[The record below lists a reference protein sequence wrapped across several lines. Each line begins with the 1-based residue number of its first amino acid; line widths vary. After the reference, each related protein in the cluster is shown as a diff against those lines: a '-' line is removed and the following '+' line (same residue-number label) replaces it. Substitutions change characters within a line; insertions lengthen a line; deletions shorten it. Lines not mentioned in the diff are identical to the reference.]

1 MLDDD
6 KDFDKGVIRL
16 MIGGVLLINAF
27 VFAVGYDVG
36 KSASKQTPLI
46 SVQGNL
52 IIQQDSFNSSQPATV
67 EK

>member
-1 MLDDD
+1 MTDNDD
-6 KDFDKGVIRL
+6 KNLIAAMAGGVIL
-16 MIGGVLLINAF
+16 LNVL
-27 VFAVGYDVG
+27 VFAAGYDAG

-52 IIQQDSFNSSQPATV
+52 IIQQDSFNSSQPTTV

>member
-1 MLDDD
+1 MTDSDD
-6 KDFDKGVIRL
+6 KNLIAAVT
-16 MIGGVLLINAF
+16 GGVVLLTVL
-27 VFAVGYDVG
+27 VFAAGYDAG

>member
-6 KDFDKGVIRL
+6 KDFDKNVARL
-16 MIGGVLLINAF
+16 MIGGALLTSAL
-27 VFAVGYDVG
+27 VFAVGYDAG
-36 KSASKQTPLI
+36 KSAGKQTPLI

>member
-6 KDFDKGVIRL
+6 KDFDKNVTRL
-16 MIGGVLLINAF
+16 MIGGVLLI
-27 VFAVGYDVG
+27 VFAAGYDAG

>member
-1 MLDDD
+1 MTDNDD
-6 KDFDKGVIRL
+6 KKLIAMMGGVIL
-16 MIGGVLLINAF
+16 LNVL
-27 VFAVGYDVG
+27 VFAAGYDVG

>member
-1 MLDDD
+1 MINNDNKNLTAAIVG
-6 KDFDKGVIRL
+6 GVI
-16 MIGGVLLINAF
+16 LLNTL
-27 VFAVGYDVG
+27 VFAAGYNAG

>member
-1 MLDDD
+1 MTDNDDRNLIAAM
-6 KDFDKGVIRL
+6 V
-16 MIGGVLLINAF
+16 GGVVLLNIL
-27 VFAVGYDVG
+27 VFAAGHDVG

>member
-1 MLDDD
+1 MMDNDD
-6 KDFDKGVIRL
+6 KNLIAAMV
-16 MIGGVLLINAF
+16 GGVVLLNVL
-27 VFAVGYDVG
+27 VFAAGYDAG

>member
-1 MLDDD
+1 MTDSDD
-6 KDFDKGVIRL
+6 KKVMTAMTVGV
-16 MIGGVLLINAF
+16 VLLNVL
-27 VFAVGYDVG
+27 VFAAGYDAG

>member
-1 MLDDD
+1 MTDSDD
-6 KDFDKGVIRL
+6 KNLIAAVTGEV
-16 MIGGVLLINAF
+16 VLLTVL
-27 VFAVGYDVG
+27 VFAVGYDAG

-46 SVQGNL
+46 SVQGHL

>member
-6 KDFDKGVIRL
+6 KDFDENVTRL
-16 MIGGVLLINAF
+16 MIGGALLINAL
-27 VFAVGYDVG
+27 VFAAGYDIG

-52 IIQQDSFNSSQPATV
+52 IVQQDSFNSSQPATV

>member
-1 MLDDD
+1 MADSDD
-6 KDFDKGVIRL
+6 KKVMTAMTVGV
-16 MIGGVLLINAF
+16 VLLNVLVAF
-27 VFAVGYDVG
+27 AAGYDAG

-46 SVQGNL
+46 SVQGDL

>member
-1 MLDDD
+1 MIDNDD
-6 KDFDKGVIRL
+6 KNLIAAMV
-16 MIGGVLLINAF
+16 GGVVLLTVL
-27 VFAVGYDVG
+27 VFAAGYDAG
-36 KSASKQTPLI
+36 KSASKQIPLI

>member
-1 MLDDD
+1 MADSDD
-6 KDFDKGVIRL
+6 KKVMTAMTVGV
-16 MIGGVLLINAF
+16 VLLNVL
-27 VFAVGYDVG
+27 VFAAGYDAG